1 MRNILAGMVLE
12 VTTPL
17 LDMANHVNYVLPLSA
32 LVATA
37 PVAMFVPSPD
47 KHLLQQQV
55 GAHELASLLTSLV
68 VVLSVDCSHLFPCRF
83 LHCLYSSRL
92 AEVTLEQGKQQNK

>member
-12 VTTPL
+12 VTAPL

-47 KHLLQQQV
+47 KHLLQQ
-55 GAHELASLLTSLV
+55 
-68 VVLSVDCSHLFPCRF
+68 
-83 LHCLYSSRL
+83 
-92 AEVTLEQGKQQNK
+92 